1 MYKNETLDAHFWGR
15 DSRMKSRIAHSAVPT
30 FKYKV
35 TRYLLEKEVV
45 MNWSTLNKCILM
57 LFLGSLMHVIWAI
70 WKSVVLLTPE
80 LWRWVNLALLKQQ
93 LVINLFGLFVFIGM
107 IGICHYFRKQ
117 DWTRRYMPYIAV
129 ATFVVSLCRDGYL
142 VGVLSP
148 ATMVTYISLLT
159 VGLVLFERRIVYSA
173 LIPATLYLVSCGYL
187 SFFGQ
192 LTYAPLFLLT
202 DFPYKNGFWVLSMLF
217 FIVPILLTCLVLF
230 EILLSQWR
238 YREALIAH
246 LSQVDPL
253 TNTFNRRSINQ
264 CLEQLNHKQAPSYAV
279 ILVDLDHFKQI
290 NDEHGHHK
298 GDEALVQVCHVLAGH
313 IREQDVLG
321 RFGGEEF
328 ILVLKQAT
336 AHQAK
341 QVAERCRQAITQIEL
356 YDEHNQPIHFTASFG
371 IALSHHNTPY
381 EKLLSQA
388 DQALYQAKAYGR
400 NQVVLY
406 QPLEPAAS

>member
-1 MYKNETLDAHFWGR
+1 
-15 DSRMKSRIAHSAVPT
+15 MKSRIAHSAVPT

-148 ATMVTYISLLT
+148 ATMVTYISLPT

-187 SFFGQ
+187 SFFSQ
-192 LTYAPLFLLT
+192 LTYAPLLLLT
-202 DFPYKNGFWVLSMLF
+202 DFPFDILSDLKDGDSSCETPMSERKN
-217 FIVPILLTCLVLF
+217 I
-230 EILLSQWR
+230 
-238 YREALIAH
+238 
-246 LSQVDPL
+246 
-253 TNTFNRRSINQ
+253 Q
-264 CLEQLNHKQAPSYAV
+264 C
-279 ILVDLDHFKQI
+279 
-290 NDEHGHHK
+290 
-298 GDEALVQVCHVLAGH
+298 
-313 IREQDVLG
+313 
-321 RFGGEEF
+321 
-328 ILVLKQAT
+328 
-336 AHQAK
+336 
-341 QVAERCRQAITQIEL
+341 
-356 YDEHNQPIHFTASFG
+356 
-371 IALSHHNTPY
+371 
-381 EKLLSQA
+381 
-388 DQALYQAKAYGR
+388 
-400 NQVVLY
+400 
-406 QPLEPAAS
+406 